1 MRVQTATAILCLLLA
16 SAPACGLFKTAVNI
30 PGNLANDLT
39 GNRAKPTDRVP
50 PSALQTGVMRFA
62 DTFAARI
69 TQASNEFADKAG
81 TPEARIQA
89 LTWSTGQSTSAFA
102 IATGPNPNI
111 AVLDMIVL
119 VTLGRMVHE
128 EYWMPKVWG
137 EADRPMI
144 EAFTQLEQHVWSVA
158 GEVLTAEQQEGV
170 RAALREWREQN
181 PDMGIT
187 AFVKLPVFQDLVKA
201 REGDPTKKGNSLG
214 ELLSMDPLSGLE
226 PAVREIEQTRLFGER
241 SVFYLQRAPILL
253 SSQIELLTLKLMRIA
268 EVQGALADSERVSKA
283 AASLAETAAALP
295 EAVRKEREAAVKQ
308 ISDELALQRRGL
320 VTDLETAEGPAR
332 KVLSETRATLEAGT
346 QMSTAL
352 QAAITTL
359 NTFLARFDKPPA
371 PAGAGAA
378 APAEPPGK
386 PFDVSDYGTA
396 ATKLGTAATE
406 IKDLLQTLDTQL
418 PKVQQVID
426 EAAQRGEKTIDH
438 AFQRGLELG
447 GALIAAAALAVL
459 LVRRGSRRAR

>member
-1 MRVQTATAILCLLLA
+1 MRVQPATAIACLLLA
-16 SAPACGLFKTAVNI
+16 STSACGLFKTAVNM
-30 PGNLANDLT
+30 PVNLANDLA

-62 DTFAARI
+62 DTFSSRI
-69 TQASNEFADKAG
+69 TQATREFADKAG

-144 EAFTQLEQHVWSVA
+144 EAFTQLEQRVWAVA
-158 GEVLTAEQQEGV
+158 GEVLTPEQQEGV

-187 AFVKLPVFQDLVKA
+187 AFVKLPVFQDLVHTH
-201 REGDPTKKGNSLG
+201 EGDAPKQGNNLG
-214 ELLSMDPLSGLE
+214 DLLNMDPLSGLE

-253 SSQIELLTLKLMRIA
+253 SNQIELLTLKLMRIA

-283 AASLAETAAALP
+283 VASLAETAAALP

-320 VTDLETAEGPAR
+320 MTDLETAEAPAR

-346 QMSTAL
+346 QMSAAL
-352 QAAITTL
+352 QSAITTL
-359 NTFLARFDKPPA
+359 NAFVARFDKPPA
-371 PAGAGAA
+371 PAS
-378 APAEPPGK
+378 AEPTGK

-396 ATKLGTAATE
+396 ATKLGTAATD
-406 IKDLLQTLDTQL
+406 INDLLQTLDTQL
-418 PKVQQVID
+418 PKVQRVLD

-438 AFQRGLELG
+438 AFTRGLELG
-447 GALIAAAALAVL
+447 ALLIAAAALAVL
-459 LVRRGSRRAR
+459 LVRRFSRPAR